1 MEMSNSENGV
11 VAVIP
16 ARWASS
22 RFPGK
27 PLHLIAGKPLVRR
40 VWERVRLAESIQRV
54 IIATDTE
61 QVADAAVKFGAEVV
75 MTSSNHESGTDRIA
89 EVARKLEGVSHV
101 INVQGDEPLVEPML
115 LDLLARTLTSD
126 PSIQMITSAVPFE
139 FGEDICNPHA
149 VKVVLDCHGDALY
162 FSRSPIPYLRDAAPE
177 TSARYLRHQGLY
189 GYSLDFLFKFVSW
202 PPSSLEKREQL
213 EQLRALENGAK
224 IRVITTR
231 HSSLGVD
238 TPEDAVKVEEIIAE
252 MTS

>member
-1 MEMSNSENGV
+1 MTNSDKGV

-27 PLHLIAGKPLVRR
+27 PLHPIAGKPLVRR
-40 VWERVRLAESIQRV
+40 VWERVRLAEAVDRV
-54 IIATDTE
+54 IIATDS
-61 QVADAAVKFGAEVV
+61 QQIADAVSKFGAEVI
-75 MTSSNHESGTDRIA
+75 MTSPNHESGTDRIA
-89 EVARKLEGVSHV
+89 EVARKLENVSHI
-101 INVQGDEPLVEPML
+101 INVQGDEPMVEPML
-115 LDLLARTLTSD
+115 VDLLARTMVQD
-126 PSIQMITSAVPFE
+126 ASIDMITSAVPFE

-149 VKVVLDCHGDALY
+149 VKVVLDCNGNALY
-162 FSRSPIPYLRDAAPE
+162 FSRSPVPYTRDAAPE
-177 TSARYLRHQGLY
+177 TTARYLKHQGLY

-238 TPEDAVKVEEIIAE
+238 TPDDAERVEAIIAE